1 MFISD
6 IKARLSIAKRLK
18 LDIDETMQDWEYE
31 ISDSKRLAEFI
42 TEYDKPDLTCKEK
55 ESLMEIILNSANELL
70 ISNNQPEFNKYISE
84 IKFRLSSNKELH
96 RETINY

>member
-6 IKARLSIAKRLK
+6 IKARLSIAKRLN

-42 TEYDKPDLTCKEK
+42 TEYDKPDLTKMKMEADKEFAIN
-55 ESLMEIILNSANELL
+55 SIILTKP
-70 ISNNQPEFNKYISE
+70 IFNQPEFNKYISE